1 MFLKLKNHL
10 TSVVLCSILS
20 IGFAVSSEAA
30 EEVPDFELDT
40 MVVTAA
46 TSTPTNYFKTPASIS
61 VITKEEIERKHYK
74 TLNEILDDVPGI
86 NTVTYAEGQGFE
98 VSGESNIRIR
108 GSASVVVVVDGVV
121 QKIGNGYAGMNQCTQ
136 NMDDIERVEV
146 LRGSA
151 STIYGAD
158 AVGGVIN
165 IVTKKAVGTPINRV
179 SIAAGDDGRRNMHFN
194 SRGGVGKMFYSVSYD
209 KNKKGNFKNG
219 AGEET
224 KRKYDSD
231 ALELK
236 VGYNLS
242 DVTDYTFKY
251 NLNQLNSYGKYINP
265 GKKGYVRT
273 WGGDYSFHTMTNAIN
288 YKSKDGKEANTFAV
302 MVGHRTYDRFRN
314 ASSDPTLKSWEARN
328 TNNISITD
336 RYYKELSDNNR
347 LSAGFE
353 YQRYSV
359 QTPSTPPHTRMR
371 VNSIY
376 IQDEWDAMKNLRLNG
391 GVRYVDAKAHK
402 NDFLYTA
409 GASYEVNDKVNLY
422 ASYAEYFKTPGVAAM
437 FGNLTGYK
445 PNPDIKPET
454 GKTFD
459 IGTKIRVNENTHL
472 EVGVFD
478 RIAENAIVAFSNLGL
493 YKNVSG
499 KTHVKGIEATFDT
512 KIGKNW
518 LGKLGYSRVY
528 SDDNT
533 TILYIPQNS
542 FSANL
547 TYKQPN
553 YDITLQGIYKGH
565 FIPST
570 SWMTSHADKDYLPN
584 YFVWNLSANY
594 KVKNNVKLFANIY
607 NLFDKNYM
615 TYTTW
620 NSLDPDDYMV
630 HYYASG
636 RSFMVGAEVTF

>member
-1 MFLKLKNHL
+1 MSKKQLISAVLVSIMGCGIAVNAEATEE
-10 TSVVLCSILS
+10 TSYQ
-20 IGFAVSSEAA
+20 
-30 EEVPDFELDT
+30 LDP
-40 MVVTAA
+40 MIVTAL
-46 TSTPTNYFKTPASIS
+46 TSTPNDYYKAPASIS

-74 TLNEILDDVPGI
+74 TLNDVLEDVPGI
-86 NTVTYAEGQGFE
+86 NTITYAEGQGFE
-98 VSGESNIRIR
+98 VSSESNIRVR
-108 GSASVVVVVDGVV
+108 GSANVVVVIDGVV
-121 QKIGNGYAGMNQCTQ
+121 QKVGNGYSGMGQFTQ

-151 STIYGAD
+151 STLYGAD

-165 IVTKKAVGTPINRV
+165 IVTKKAADTPVNRAIV
-179 SIAAGDDGRRNMHFN
+179 AIGDDGRRNYHFN
-194 SRGGVGKMFYSVSYD
+194 SRGGVGKAFYSLSYD

-236 VGYNLS
+236 VGYNIN
-242 DVTDYTFKY
+242 DEVDYTFKY
-251 NLNQLNSYGKYINP
+251 NLNQLESYGKYINP

-273 WGGDYSFHTMTNAIN
+273 WGGDYSFHTMTNSIN
-288 YKSKDGKEANTFAV
+288 YKSKDGKEANTLAV
-302 MVGHRTYDRFRN
+302 LVGHRTYDRYRN
-314 ASSDPTLKSWEARN
+314 SSSDATLKSWEARN
-328 TNNISITD
+328 TNNISVTD

-347 LSAGFE
+347 ISAGFE
-353 YQRYSV
+353 YQRYSM

-371 VNSIY
+371 ETSVY
-376 IQDEWDAMKNLRLNG
+376 IQDEWDITKDLRVNG
-391 GVRYVDAKAHK
+391 GVRYVNANAHK
-402 NDFLYTA
+402 NDVLYSA
-409 GASYEVNDKVNLY
+409 GASYGVSDKVNLY
-422 ASYAEYFKTPGVAAM
+422 ASYAEYFKTPSTAAM
-437 FGNLTGYK
+437 FGNLTGYS

-459 IGTKIRVNENTHL
+459 IGTKIRFDNNNHL

-478 RIAENAIVAFSNLGL
+478 RVAENAIVAFSHLGQ
-493 YKNVSG
+493 YQNVSG
-499 KTHVKGIEATFDT
+499 KTHVKGIEASFET
-512 KIGKNW
+512 KFGEHW
-518 LGKLGYSRVY
+518 QGRLGYSRVF
-528 SDDNT
+528 SDDNS

-547 TYKQPN
+547 TYQQPK
-553 YDITLQGIYKGH
+553 YDINLQGMYRGH

-594 KVKNNVKLFANIY
+594 KLKNNVKLFAKVY

-636 RSFMVGAEVTF
+636 RSFMIGAEVTF